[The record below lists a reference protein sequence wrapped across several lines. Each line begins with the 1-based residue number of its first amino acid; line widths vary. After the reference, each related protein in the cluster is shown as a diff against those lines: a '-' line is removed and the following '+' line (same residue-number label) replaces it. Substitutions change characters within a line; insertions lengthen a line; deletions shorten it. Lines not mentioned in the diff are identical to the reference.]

1 MKVAQ
6 ISVLGRVY
14 GNVNADEVIGQRIT
28 IKKMYSSEGEVYP
41 FVSARAI
48 KRSIREALREKGYEI
63 DPYTLEARRLVDTGD
78 PKRYID
84 NDLFGFMRAPR
95 GGKEVAARR
104 QGAVA
109 ISYFKALKDTPV
121 KSELGLRSP
130 RLEED
135 IKSMKKKER
144 ALLPFEIE
152 VADFIGRLNCLIYE
166 YLGKYTG
173 TEGGKSSQPGKAF
186 VSPKERRK
194 RLEDFLDVFL
204 TPKYVL
210 PKRTN
215 SLNVL
220 EYYAALIA
228 LSDHPV
234 PVYQYLDYLSEDG
247 KIKVDIEKLNLMTSR
262 KEMTDGTRLLVID
275 YTNAVPG
282 LPSDCPIEIKPQKD
296 VVEEIVN
303 HLVPSSE

>member
-1 MKVAQ
+1 MRVAQ

-14 GNVNADEVIGQRIT
+14 GNVNADEVIGQRMT

-95 GGKEVAARR
+95 GVKGIAARR

-135 IKSMKKKER
+135 IESMRKKER

-152 VADFIGRLNCLIYE
+152 VADFIGRLNCLIYD
-166 YLGKYTG
+166 YLGRYTG
-173 TEGGKSSQPGKAF
+173 MEGGKESKPGKAF
-186 VSPKERRK
+186 VSPQERRK
-194 RLEDFLDVFL
+194 RLKDFLDILL

-215 SLNVL
+215 SLNIL

-228 LSDHPV
+228 LSDYPK
-234 PVYQYLDYLSEDG
+234 PIYQYLDYLSEDER
-247 KIKVDIEKLNLMTSR
+247 IKVNVEKLNLMMSR
-262 KEMTDGTRLLVID
+262 KEITKGTRLLMID
-275 YTNAVPG
+275 YADTIPE
-282 LPSDCPIEIKPQKD
+282 LPKSCPIKIESQEA
-296 VVEEIVN
+296 VVKKIVS
-303 HLVPSSE
+303 HLISDSG

>member
-14 GNVNADEVIGQRIT
+14 GNVNADEVIGQRVT

-41 FVSARAI
+41 FVSARAV

-63 DPYTLEARRLVDTGD
+63 DPYTLEARRLVDTGN
-78 PKRYID
+78 PERYID

-95 GGKEVAARR
+95 GEREVAARR

-109 ISYFKALKDTPV
+109 ISYFKALKDTPI

-130 RLEED
+130 RLEKD
-135 IKSMKKKER
+135 IESMKKKER

-152 VADFIGRLNCLIYE
+152 VADFIGRLNCLIYD

-173 TEGGKSSQPGKAF
+173 TEGGKKVQPGKVFA
-186 VSPKERRK
+186 SPKERRK
-194 RLEDFLDVFL
+194 RLEDFLDVLL

-215 SLNVL
+215 SLNIL
-220 EYYAALIA
+220 EYYASLVA
-228 LSDHPV
+228 LSDHPR
-234 PVYQYLDYLSEDG
+234 PIYQYLDYLFEDG
-247 KIKVDIEKLNLMTSR
+247 KIKVDVRKLNLMTSR

-275 YTNAVPG
+275 YAGAVPE
-282 LPSDCPIEIKPQKD
+282 LPKGCPIEIKSQKD

-303 HLVPSSE
+303 HLIPASE